1 MSNDSNDDKWDEGLK
16 AKERLFCLYYCCD
29 VETFL
34 NATGSYR
41 KAYTKFNRRKNKVES
56 PDDKACES
64 CGSRMPNIITFTDT
78 NGKLMAL
85 KPDVTLSIIKNTR
98 DASPDVS
105 KLCYDENVYRVLEEI
120 SSLAFFNPAEII
132 TGEGKLKGRSL
143 AALGDKARAIA
154 QIQPGKYG
162 TVITLVNRTKYL
174 ELLSRYLELVRPEQQ
189 VDVTLPVIELPS
201 KAQTDDEWNEEDPN
215 VH

>member
-64 CGSRMPNIITFTDT
+64 CGSRMRNKPRVSAAIR
-78 NGKLMAL
+78 KLLAETQAE
-85 KPDVTLSIIKNTR
+85 KD
-98 DASPDVS
+98 
-105 KLCYDENVYRVLEEI
+105 DENVYRVLEEI

>member
-1 MSNDSNDDKWDEGLK
+1 MREETNGEWDEGLK

-64 CGSRMPNIITFTDT
+64 CGCRMKNKPRVKAAIR
-78 NGKLMAL
+78 KLLAETQAD
-85 KPDVTLSIIKNTR
+85 KD
-98 DASPDVS
+98 
-105 KLCYDENVYRVLEEI
+105 DENVYRVLEEI
-120 SSLAFFNPAEII
+120 SSLAFFNPGEVI

-162 TVITLVNRTKYL
+162 PRITLVDRAKYV
-174 ELLSRYLELVRPEQQ
+174 ELLTRYLELVRPEQQ

-201 KAQTDDEWNEEDPN
+201 KAMTDDEWNEEDPN